1 MDDSEIMTAGE
12 TGLLDGWTEPGA
24 EEVETGA
31 GGDAR
36 IPADGAGAP
45 PGQGA
50 AGGDGALPESG
61 GGVPG
66 PADVRRQADLRA
78 FTAQFPDAA
87 RDPWSIP
94 GAVWA
99 EVRAGRSLTEAYAGY
114 RAAQARRAAVLRQNE
129 ENAARAVG
137 SMRSAGADD
146 GARDPFLQGFF
157 AE

>member
-12 TGLLDGWTEPGA
+12 TGFLDGWTEPGA
-24 EEVETGA
+24 EEPEPGA
-31 GGDAR
+31 GGDAQG
-36 IPADGAGAP
+36 PADGGL
-45 PGQGA
+45 PGRG
-50 AGGDGALPESG
+50 GGDGGAREPAG
-61 GGVPG
+61 PDRA
-66 PADVRRQADLRA
+66 PADVRRQADIRA
-78 FTAQFPDAA
+78 FTARFPDAA

-99 EVRAGRSLTEAYAGY
+99 EVREGRSLTEAYAGY
-114 RAAQARRAAVLRQNE
+114 SAAQARRAAALRQNQ